1 MGTSDLW
8 ANAHAKAVWPL
19 LLEGLQFTV
28 KISLAGFALA
38 VVLGLFVA
46 VVRRAHIPVLSPA
59 FTFYVQFVRGTPLLV
74 QAMFA
79 VFVLPTFG
87 PQFSFFVTGVL
98 VMGINYSAYC
108 AEVFRAGIE
117 DVPVGQWEASTALS
131 LSRVNTWRRIILPQT
146 VRRVIPILGNYL
158 IQMFKDTAVLHG
170 VAMADMM
177 HMAMVYGQDHYRY
190 NEALLLVALLYLA
203 ISIPASI
210 AFRVLER
217 RFAVNA

>member
-1 MGTSDLW
+1 MIANDLW
-8 ANAHAKAVWPL
+8 DNGHAGTVWPL
-19 LLEGLQFTV
+19 LVEGLQLTL
-28 KISLAGFALA
+28 KISLAGFLLAL
-38 VVLGLFVA
+38 VLGLVVA
-46 VVRRAHIPVLSPA
+46 VVRRSGIPVLSSL
-59 FTFYVQFVRGTPLLV
+59 FTFYVQFIRGTPLLV

-87 PQFSFFVTGVL
+87 PQFSLFVTGVL

-108 AEVFRAGIE
+108 AEVYRAGIE

-131 LSRVNTWRRIILPQT
+131 LNRLDTWRRIILPQGI
-146 VRRVIPILGNYL
+146 RRVIPILGNYL

-170 VAMADMM
+170 VAISEAM
-177 HMAMVYGQDHYRY
+177 HVAMVYGQDNYRY
-190 NEALLLVALLYLA
+190 NEALLLVALLYLI

-210 AFRVLER
+210 AFRVMER